1 VPSNSLTA
9 AKTTPKKPAELRT
22 KISTTGDLRAF
33 IANVAM
39 GVVNGDVK
47 VDQAVAAIKAGE
59 VINDS
64 LYSETKLAAMQI
76 LAGKEPTQLG
86 ALSIRGPAEA

>member
-1 VPSNSLTA
+1 MSSKNSSQRTL
-9 AKTTPKKPAELRT
+9 PAQLRT
-22 KISTTGDLRAF
+22 KIETTGDLRAF

-39 GVVNGDVK
+39 GVVNGDLK

-64 LYSETKLAAMQI
+64 LYSETKLAAMQVV
-76 LAGKEPTQLG
+76 AGKEPTKLG
-86 ALSIRGPAEA
+86 TLSIRGPDAGES